1 MGLFNKNE
9 FIFFC
14 STGEKWKSRRKLLT
28 PTFHFRILTDFLH
41 VFNEQSAVM
50 VRQLQEQVDKPVFDV
65 FPYITLCALDIIC
78 GNFSFCVFI
87 LIKLLGK
94 V

>member
-1 MGLFNKNE
+1 MGHFNKNE

-78 GNFSFCVFI
+78 GKYSSCVFI
-87 LIKLLGK
+87 WVKLLRK